1 MNTGKSHSI
10 SNEWEGVADAGGWP
24 GAPVEEEIE
33 GTINLESEL
42 PLLFSQPAD
51 GDHVDDDGDGD
62 LYIIGR
68 LCLSVT
74 KNDHFLLGI
83 SYNHM

>member
-1 MNTGKSHSI
+1 M
-10 SNEWEGVADAGGWP
+10 ADAGGWP

-51 GDHVDDDGDGD
+51 GDHVDGDGDDDVGDDGDDDVDDDGD
-62 LYIIGR
+62 DDVDDDGD
-68 LCLSVT
+68 
-74 KNDHFLLGI
+74 NDGD
-83 SYNHM
+83 NDNKDEKT